1 MSEPITLQL
10 TEIVGAT
17 LCVASA
23 DGQEVYEQT
32 ATALKNGHKVR
43 LSFLNV
49 ESLTAAFLNAAVG
62 QLYGVFP
69 EGQLHNSLSVANIDP
84 DDLALLRRV
93 IETAKLYFKSP
104 DRIESARVEILGGE
118 DEG

>member
-1 MSEPITLQL
+1 MNEQITLQL
-10 TEIVGAT
+10 TEIVGTT

-23 DGQEVYEQT
+23 DGQKVYEQL
-32 ATALKNGHKVR
+32 ATALKDGHKVK

-49 ESLTAAFLNAAVG
+49 ESLTSAFLNAAVG

-69 EGQLHNSLSVANIDP
+69 EEQLSKSLSVSDIDP

-104 DRIESARVEILGGE
+104 DRIESARAEILGGD

>member
-1 MSEPITLQL
+1 MSEWITLQL
-10 TEIVGAT
+10 TEIVGAS

-23 DGQEVYEQT
+23 DGQKVFEQV
-32 ATALKNGHKVR
+32 ATALKDGQAVK

-49 ESLTAAFLNAAVG
+49 ENLTSAFLNAAVG
-62 QLYGVFP
+62 QLYGNFP
-69 EGQLHNSLSVANIDP
+69 EDLIRHSLSVSEIDP

-93 IETAKLYFKSP
+93 VETAKLYFKSP
-104 DRIESARVEILGGE
+104 AQVEKARNEILGSG

>member
-1 MSEPITLQL
+1 MNETISLQL
-10 TEIVGAT
+10 TEIVGAP

-23 DGQEVYEQT
+23 DGQKVYDQL
-32 ATALKNGHKVR
+32 AMAFKDDRRVN

-49 ESLTAAFLNAAVG
+49 ESLTSAFLNAAVG
-62 QLYGVFP
+62 QLYGTFP
-69 EGQLHNSLSVANIDP
+69 EEQIKRCLSVSNIDP
-84 DDLALLRRV
+84 DDLALLKRV

-104 DRIESARVEILGGE
+104 AQIESARMAILGGE